1 MGGNLQDVMR
11 EEELA
16 AAAARAAQPA
26 VTDVKTAAPGAARA
40 SGWARVTAGS
50 TPTKG
55 TRASVSAYTCHPFR
69 MLVSAQSSLVSVSA
83 VLVCLAAE
91 ACSWCHSV
99 TSGRKLRHLCIQHV
113 ACSSSSFCQQG
124 PSLLSLFLVLSGPQ
138 QQLLEYCC

>member
-1 MGGNLQDVMR
+1 MVHPSSMHPATGTWLRARSKVTDALVVADAVGGNLQDVMR

-55 TRASVSAYTCHPFR
+55 TPCLGLRLDSCQYSF
-69 MLVSAQSSLVSVSA
+69 VSVSA
-83 VLVCLAAE
+83 MLFRLAAE
-91 ACSWCHSV
+91 A
-99 TSGRKLRHLCIQHV
+99 
-113 ACSSSSFCQQG
+113 
-124 PSLLSLFLVLSGPQ
+124 LFLVSVCHIRQKVEAPLYPT
-138 QQLLEYCC
+138 CCF